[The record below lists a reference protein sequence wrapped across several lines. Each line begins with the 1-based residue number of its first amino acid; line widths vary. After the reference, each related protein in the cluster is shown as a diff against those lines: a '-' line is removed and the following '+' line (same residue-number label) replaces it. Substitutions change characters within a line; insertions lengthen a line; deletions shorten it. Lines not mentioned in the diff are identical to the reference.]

1 VPQYPIAGDANVYIS
16 NSQESLANAK
26 VSARQPSFAR
36 QKRIL
41 T

>member
-1 VPQYPIAGDANVYIS
+1 VITVYCDLMATFPHLLLV
-16 NSQESLANAK
+16 QESLANAK
-26 VSARQPSFAR
+26 VARDSLAR